1 MWMLPLQV
9 MKRHAACNCPY
20 HAYVDATCASVEKMI
35 NDMTDRMIETM
46 KERIT
51 EQFCWFNRSTEN
63 CTEPNSSLGSP
74 KPEVSLY
81 DDFESSYLAR
91 PDLHN
96 DMPLPIV
103 E

>member
-1 MWMLPLQV
+1 MPFFMTFIGSVEKTINDMTNRMIETMWMLPLQV

-51 EQFCWFNRSTEN
+51 E
-63 CTEPNSSLGSP
+63 
-74 KPEVSLY
+74 
-81 DDFESSYLAR
+81 
-91 PDLHN
+91 
-96 DMPLPIV
+96 
-103 E
+103 